1 MIEEKS
7 FFFSSFF
14 PPYWI
19 IWEAGKYARPAVYC
33 SRCCLCDCSV
43 CNVLVFVRLLSV
55 LYCIGFGTIQ
65 TRVPFT
71 FFFFFFFP
79 FFLGGGGGVTL

>member
-7 FFFSSFF
+7 FFF

-19 IWEAGKYARPAVYC
+19 IWEAGKYTRPAVYC

-65 TRVPFT
+65 TRAPFT
-71 FFFFFFFP
+71 
-79 FFLGGGGGVTL
+79 FFLGGGEGLPYKA